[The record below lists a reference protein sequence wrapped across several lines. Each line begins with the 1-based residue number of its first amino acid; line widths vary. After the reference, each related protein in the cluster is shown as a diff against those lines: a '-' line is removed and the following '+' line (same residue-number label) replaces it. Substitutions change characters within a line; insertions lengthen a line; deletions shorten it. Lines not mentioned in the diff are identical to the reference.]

1 MNETKIE
8 FLRNGFK
15 AEIAMFL
22 ICKDLETTESLQA
35 LVMSM
40 PLGAAMAMKS
50 VRLDQGKLVIELTPQ
65 LFDKDNA
72 AAEMMRGQVIE
83 ALRLGASEV
92 LGIMEE
98 DLTFEVF
105 GPGSTG
111 TVDEVAM
118 GKALD
123 GMSLP
128 PEVAK
133 ILSADARRNT

>member
-65 LFDKDNA
+65 LFGDNA